1 MKILSVDVGTT
12 AMKMGVFDASGEDL
26 VLVQQLSIDYAINT
40 YHDGLFS
47 DIEQVKWQQAFV
59 QGCKTMA
66 DLMAE
71 VDVISLSGTTP
82 GLTAM
87 DQNGE
92 ALYPAILMLDQRSR
106 AQAQDII
113 DAIGLATLLRATA
126 NLPVAGGCSL
136 SSILWIKENLPEVFK
151 KTYIFGHSNTY
162 MAKWLSG
169 TFAMDPSSAS
179 LTALY
184 YTTQND
190 MTWNEDILNCFGL
203 STTQLPRLVP
213 ADESTGRLK
222 KELASKLGLKK
233 EPPVVIGGNDAVL
246 AAYSVGIRE
255 PGEIFNING
264 TCEITMV
271 CLPKCYPSKNYNIRA
286 HVIPGRWFSFY
297 VMNAQGKA
305 YEWFKSLFCSE
316 MSAEVFFDDF
326 MPQAIDNWVEK
337 DSGVIYIPY
346 LMGSR
351 YSLEPLKAEFS
362 GLTPETSREEML
374 AAVVRGLCEYQRE
387 HLKEISLEMS
397 LNHEILVSGGAV
409 NPSLIRA
416 KKKWMRNCD
425 YTFETESSLKGAAML
440 GQRYL
445 KRNKLGA

>member
-1 MKILSVDVGTT
+1 MRILSVDVGTT
-12 AMKMGVFDASGEDL
+12 AMKMGIFDVSGGDL
-26 VLVQQLSIDYAINT
+26 DLVQQLSLDYAINT

-47 DIEQVKWQQAFV
+47 DIEQVKWQQAFA
-59 QGCKTMA
+59 QGCQTMA
-66 DLMAE
+66 DFMAE

-87 DQNGE
+87 DKNGD

-106 AQAQDII
+106 NQAQHII
-113 DAIGLATLLRATA
+113 ATIGLDALLQATA
-126 NLPVAGGCSL
+126 NMPVAGGCSL
-136 SSILWIKENLPEVFK
+136 ASILWIKENLPEVFK
-151 KTYIFGHSNTY
+151 KTFIFGHSNTY

-169 TFAMDPSSAS
+169 SFAMDPSSAS
-179 LTALY
+179 LTAFY
-184 YTTQND
+184 NTTRND
-190 MTWNEDILNCFGL
+190 MTWNQDILNSFGL
-203 STTQLPRLVP
+203 SAKQLPKLVP

-222 KELASKLGLKK
+222 KELASRFGLKK

-246 AAYSVGIRE
+246 AAYSVGIE
-255 PGEIFNING
+255 GPGEIFNING

-271 CLPKCYPSKNYNIRA
+271 CLSKCLPSRNYNIRT
-286 HVIPGRWFSFY
+286 HVIPDRWFSFY

-305 YEWFKSLFCSE
+305 FEWFKNLFCSE
-316 MSAEVFFDDF
+316 ISVETFFNDF
-326 MPQAIDNWVEK
+326 MPSAIDNWLDK

-362 GLTPETSREEML
+362 GLTQETSREEML
-374 AAVVRGLCEYQRE
+374 AAMVRGLCEYQRE
-387 HLKEISLEMS
+387 HLKDLSLEIS
-397 LNHEILVSGGAV
+397 LNHEILVSGGAI

-416 KKKWMRNCD
+416 KKRWMRNCD

-440 GQRYL
+440 GQKYL
-445 KRNKLGA
+445 ERVQL